1 MDFYQIL
8 VRETKEKQLELY
20 PDFVVGRSEDLM
32 VQGGKFYAIWDPE
45 LGLWS
50 RDEYDVQRLVD
61 EDILREQERLQKE
74 TGQRYNAKFMRSFHS
89 NTWSQFRKFMA
100 NISDNSNPLDSQLVF
115 ANTDVKKTDYASKK
129 LPYAIGEGDI
139 SAWDELAS
147 TLYSPA
153 ERSKIEWAI
162 GSVSSGDSKKI
173 QKFFVFYGPP
183 GTGKSTILNIIQM
196 LFEGYT
202 TAFDGKA
209 LGSSNSVFATEVFK
223 HNPLVA
229 IQHDGN
235 LSHIEDN
242 ARLNSVIAH
251 EEMSMNE
258 KYKPSYSSRI
268 DAMLFVG
275 SNQPVKISD
284 AKSGIIRRLIDIH
297 PTGVKFGF
305 KHYQALMT
313 QINFEYGAIAHHCLH
328 IYLSMGKN
336 FYDAYRPLEMM
347 LQTDV
352 FFNFIEAHFDIF
364 KS

>member
-8 VRETKEKQLELY
+8 ARETKEKQLELY

-32 VQGGKFYAIWDPE
+32 VQGGRFYAIWNPE
-45 LGLWS
+45 RDLWS
-50 RDEYDVQRLVD
+50 RDEFDVQRLVD
-61 EDILREQERLQKE
+61 ADLRREKERLYRE
-74 TGQRYNAKFMRSFHS
+74 TGHKYAVKFMRSFHS
-89 NTWSQFRKFMA
+89 NSWSQFRKFMA
-100 NISDNSNPLDSQLVF
+100 HISDNSHPLDNRLAF
-115 ANTDVKKTDYASKK
+115 ANADLKKTDYASKK

-139 SAWDELAS
+139 SAWDELMS
-147 TLYSPA
+147 TLYSPD
-153 ERSKIEWAI
+153 ERAKIEWAI
-162 GSVSSGDSKKI
+162 GSIVSGDSKKI
-173 QKFFVFYGPP
+173 QKFLVFYGPP
-183 GTGKSTILNIIQM
+183 GTGKSTVLNIIQM

-202 TAFDGKA
+202 TSFDGKA
-209 LGSSNSVFATEVFK
+209 LGSSNSQFATEVFK